1 MASSTIR
8 HIVFNSEQN
17 IFAVATDD
25 GVRIFNCHP
34 LVEIVNL
41 KADVVGSVRLVALL
55 ERTNIIA
62 VVSGEPRQKFS
73 PNTVMLWDCKKQ
85 KFVVE
90 ITVDSPVLNVL
101 LSFNRMVIVQH
112 HTVSVFSMR
121 TFEWIRNEE
130 SGPNPHGVAALSPD
144 PKMEFLVFPG
154 SKMGSIQLVNLQ
166 NASQF
171 RSSAPST
178 IFAHES
184 SVVKVVLNNQ
194 ASKVATGSE
203 QGTLVRV
210 FDTRT
215 KVRLMEFRRGSDS
228 ANLYW
233 FVQLA

>member
-1 MASSTIR
+1 MLCS
-8 HIVFNSEQN
+8 
-17 IFAVATDD
+17 
-25 GVRIFNCHP
+25 C
-34 LVEIVNL
+34 L
-41 KADVVGSVRLVALL
+41 
-55 ERTNIIA
+55 
-62 VVSGEPRQKFS
+62 
-73 PNTVMLWDCKKQ
+73 LWDCKKQ

-90 ITVDSPVLNVL
+90 ITVDSPVFNVL
-101 LSFNRMVIVQH
+101 LSFNRMVIVKH

-130 SGPNPHGVAALSPD
+130 SGANPHGVAALSPD
-144 PKMEFLVFPG
+144 PKMEFLAFPG

-228 ANLYW
+228 ANLYCMR
-233 FVQLA
+233 FSLDSAYLAVSSDKGTIHVFSLERNEDQPLNKNL